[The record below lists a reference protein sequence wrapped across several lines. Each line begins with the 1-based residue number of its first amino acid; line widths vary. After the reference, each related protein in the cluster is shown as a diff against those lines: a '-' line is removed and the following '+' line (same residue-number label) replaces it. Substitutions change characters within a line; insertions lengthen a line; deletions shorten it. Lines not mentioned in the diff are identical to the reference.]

1 MFIPL
6 TIVLSQPVD
15 LTQAEPCK
23 LSVIND
29 NEINNCPLLTGIF
42 ASEEWIIQ
50 LSYWEPGAYVLKGI
64 NQVNGKK
71 INATGS
77 EVRGTVDRPQ
87 YPFSEE
93 RTETLY
99 LVTFQR
105 GDRNT
110 IRLEIFADTVPVY
123 NQLLHRTSS
132 NNRFFERR

>member
-6 TIVLSQPVD
+6 IIALSQPVNI
-15 LTQAEPCK
+15 TQAKPCT
-23 LSVIND
+23 LSVMD
-29 NEINNCPLLTGIF
+29 DKETNNCPLSTGIF
-42 ASEEWIIQ
+42 ASKEWTIK

-64 NQVNGKK
+64 NRVNGKK
-71 INATGS
+71 IEATGD

-93 RTETLY
+93 NSETLY

-110 IRLEIFADTVPVY
+110 IRLEIFVDTVSVY
-123 NQLLHRTSS
+123 NQLLHKTSS
-132 NNRFFERR
+132 NDPFFGR

>member
-6 TIVLSQPVD
+6 IVALSQPVNIA
-15 LTQAEPCK
+15 QAQPCK
-23 LSVIND
+23 LSVIGD
-29 NEINNCPLLTGIF
+29 KETNNCPLSTGIF
-42 ASEEWIIQ
+42 ASKEWTIK

-64 NQVNGKK
+64 NRVNGKK
-71 INATGS
+71 INASGS

-93 RTETLY
+93 IGETLY

-123 NQLLHRTSS
+123 NQLLHKTSS
-132 NNRFFERR
+132 NDPFFGR

>member
-6 TIVLSQPVD
+6 IIALSQPVNI
-15 LTQAEPCK
+15 TQAEPCK

-29 NEINNCPLLTGIF
+29 EETNNCPLSTGIF
-42 ASEEWIIQ
+42 ASKEWTIK

-64 NQVNGKK
+64 NRVNGKK
-71 INATGS
+71 INASGS

-87 YPFSEE
+87 YPFSEG
-93 RTETLY
+93 RSETLY

-123 NQLLHRTSS
+123 NQLLHKTSS
-132 NNRFFERR
+132 NDPFFGR

>member
-6 TIVLSQPVD
+6 IIALSQPVNIA
-15 LTQAEPCK
+15 QAQPCK
-23 LSVIND
+23 LSVIGD
-29 NEINNCPLLTGIF
+29 KETNNCPLSTGIF
-42 ASEEWIIQ
+42 ASKEWTIK

-71 INATGS
+71 TDASGS

-87 YPFSEE
+87 YPFGEE
-93 RTETLY
+93 NSETLY

-110 IRLEIFADTVPVY
+110 IRLEIFVDTVPVY
-123 NQLLHRTSS
+123 NQLLHKTSS
-132 NNRFFERR
+132 NDPFFGR

>member
-6 TIVLSQPVD
+6 LIALSQPVN

-23 LSVIND
+23 LSVINYQ
-29 NEINNCPLLTGIF
+29 ETNNCPLLTGIF
-42 ASEEWIIQ
+42 ASEEWTIK

-64 NQVNGKK
+64 NRLNGKK
-71 INATGS
+71 INAMGS

-110 IRLEIFADTVPVY
+110 IRLQIFADTVPVY
-123 NQLLHRTSS
+123 NQLLHKTSS
-132 NNRFFERR
+132 NDRFFQR

>member
-6 TIVLSQPVD
+6 IIALSQPVNI
-15 LTQAEPCK
+15 TQAEPCQR
-23 LSVIND
+23 SVIND
-29 NEINNCPLLTGIF
+29 EETKKCPLSTGIF
-42 ASEEWIIQ
+42 ASKEWTIK

-64 NQVNGKK
+64 NRVNGKK
-71 INATGS
+71 INASGS

-93 RTETLY
+93 IGETLY

-123 NQLLHRTSS
+123 NQLLHKTSS
-132 NNRFFERR
+132 NDPFFGR

>member
-6 TIVLSQPVD
+6 IIALSQPVNIA
-15 LTQAEPCK
+15 QAQPCK
-23 LSVIND
+23 LSVIGD
-29 NEINNCPLLTGIF
+29 KETNNCPLSTGIF
-42 ASEEWIIQ
+42 ASKEWTIK

-64 NQVNGKK
+64 NRVNGKK
-71 INATGS
+71 IDATGS

-93 RTETLY
+93 RAETLY

-110 IRLEIFADTVPVY
+110 IRLEIFADSVPVY
-123 NQLLHRTSS
+123 NQLLHKTSS
-132 NNRFFERR
+132 NDPFFGR